1 MKNNAKKRLWP
12 VLFTLGGM
20 LAGLGYYY
28 AVGCASG
35 ACPITANP
43 IRTMIY
49 AGIMGWLLSVVL
61 RPERREAACEE

>member
-1 MKNNAKKRLWP
+1 MKSNAKKWLWP
-12 VLFTLGGM
+12 ALFTLGGV

-35 ACPITANP
+35 ACPITSNP
-43 IRTMIY
+43 IRAMIY

-61 RPERREAACEE
+61 RPAHREAACEE

>member
-1 MKNNAKKRLWP
+1 MTTISPPLVASVPLMRARL
-12 VLFTLGGM
+12 
-20 LAGLGYYY
+20 LARPPLMSPM
-28 AVGCASG
+28 CASG

-43 IRTMIY
+43 IRAMIY

>member
-1 MKNNAKKRLWP
+1 MKKLSEKWLWP

-20 LAGLGYYY
+20 LAGFGFYC

-43 IRTMIY
+43 LRAMVY

-61 RPERREAACEE
+61 RPARKDAACEQ